1 MRVIQTIV
9 VKEFR
14 QIGRDR
20 RMIPLILVSPIFQ
33 LVILGYAATLDV
45 KEVRTVVCDHDQSV
59 VSRDLV
65 ARLEASGVFRVTA
78 VVEDEDAVD
87 DPIRAGLA
95 QVGLIIPR
103 GFHRDVTGMRSSSL
117 LLIVDGTQAM
127 VSTIALNQARETLLR
142 FFLETLRR
150 AVDRMQTT
158 RADAPSPPPRVPEVH
173 LATRVFYNEE
183 MRSAD
188 FMVPA
193 VLAMVLMVMTV
204 VLSAM
209 NLVREKESGTIEQ
222 LIVTPIRPVE
232 LLVGKLA
239 PFVLI
244 GLVDVLI
251 VLGVALFWFEV
262 PFRGSVLFLFG
273 VSLLFLMST
282 LGLGLLV
289 STVSATQQQAM
300 MTAVFFVMVPSIL
313 LSGFIFPIENM
324 PGIFQEASRL
334 IPMRYYLTVVRGVF
348 LKGTGLAVHWPE
360 VLALLCLGLVILGG
374 AVAMFRK
381 RVD

>member
-1 MRVIQTIV
+1 MRVIGTIL

-45 KEVRTVVCDHDQSV
+45 GEVRTVVCDLDRSAA
-59 VSRDLV
+59 SREV
-65 ARLEASGVFRVTA
+65 ASRLQAPGIFRVVA
-78 VVEDEDAVD
+78 WVDRDDAVD
-87 DPIRAGLA
+87 DEIRTGRAQIGL
-95 QVGLIIPR
+95 VIPR
-103 GFHRDVTGMRSSSL
+103 GFATDLAALRPTSL
-117 LLIVDGTQAM
+117 LLLVDGTQAT
-127 VSTIALNQARETLLR
+127 VATIALNHARETLLR
-142 FFLETLRR
+142 FLRGPL
-150 AVDRMQTT
+150 AL
-158 RADAPSPPPRVPEVH
+158 AASHPGAPPLPDIRVSP
-173 LATRVFYNEE
+173 RVFYNEE

-204 VLSAM
+204 VLSSM

-222 LIVTPIRPVE
+222 LIVTPVRPVE

-239 PFVLI
+239 PFVVI
-244 GLVDVLI
+244 GFVDVVI

-262 PFRGSVLFLFG
+262 PLRGSIPFLFG

-300 MTAVFFVMVPSIL
+300 MTAIFFVMVPSIL

-324 PGIFQEASRL
+324 PRLFQEASRV
-334 IPMRYYLTVVRGVF
+334 IPMRYYLAVVRGVF
-348 LKGTGLAVHWPE
+348 LKGTGPAVHWPD
-360 VLALLCLGLVILGG
+360 VAALLALGLAILGVS
-374 AVAMFRK
+374 VALFRK